1 MYRLL
6 LCINS
11 GILLLMLFYKKKTV
25 YCCWIRIMVHVECRN
40 AMTSYSLAEVRTW
53 SIVSVVH
60 MTENIIDQ
68 RDSFWLGSK
77 TYTEVWMPKVQ
88 TQMNCNESYSYRHQW
103 FFVPLIWVLLMVNI
117 QTPVTSVK
125 HNFKFW

>member
-1 MYRLL
+1 
-6 LCINS
+6 
-11 GILLLMLFYKKKTV
+11 
-25 YCCWIRIMVHVECRN
+25 MVHVECRN

-77 TYTEVWMPKVQ
+77 TYTEV
-88 TQMNCNESYSYRHQW
+88 
-103 FFVPLIWVLLMVNI
+103 
-117 QTPVTSVK
+117 
-125 HNFKFW
+125 